1 MFDLSGALQLTLA
14 DFFCALYDELKGWQA
29 ALGAVLGF
37 LALIFAAQ
45 RHFSLNRRRD
55 KELKNEEALSVMAA
69 LYGEILILRSEA
81 ARLAKGV
88 AIASPNRG
96 MMVNGGIELNQHFV
110 DSHTLPEPLLYKT
123 LASKLGLLSVDTM
136 IAIIKFYSNVE
147 TARSWLPLL
156 VDDKTRVYQHSVLT
170 VLRPARGA
178 VREIIPTLRHMETVL
193 SIAEPASDPDM
204 GRADAI
210 IEMEEALFDD
220 RQNRHPQEPS
230 PDGVCDNA

>member
-29 ALGAVLGF
+29 ALGAALGF

-55 KELKNEEALSVMAA
+55 KQLKNEEALSVMAA
-69 LYGEILILRSEA
+69 LYGEILILRNEA

-88 AIASPNRG
+88 AIVSPNRG
-96 MMVNGGIELNQHFV
+96 VQPNAVIRLNQHFV
-110 DSHTLPEPLLYKT
+110 DSHTLSEPLLYKT

-136 IAIIKFYSNVE
+136 MAITKFYNNVE

-170 VLRPARGA
+170 VLLPARDA
-178 VREIIPTLRHMETVL
+178 VREIIPTLRHMEIIL
-193 SIAEPASDPDM
+193 SIAEHASDPDM
-204 GRADAI
+204 GMTDTI

-220 RQNRHPQEPS
+220 
-230 PDGVCDNA
+230 

>member
-14 DFFCALYDELKGWQA
+14 DFSCALYHELKGWQA
-29 ALGAVLGF
+29 GLGAALGF

-69 LYGEILILRSEA
+69 LYGEILILRNEA

-88 AIASPNRG
+88 AIVSANRG
-96 MMVNGGIELNQHFV
+96 LDPNAVIQLNQHFV
-110 DSHTLPEPLLYKT
+110 DSHTLSEPLLYKT

-136 IAIIKFYSNVE
+136 IAIIKFHNNVE

-170 VLRPARGA
+170 VLVPARDA
-178 VREIIPTLRHMETVL
+178 VREIIPTLRHMEFVL
-193 SIAEPASDPDM
+193 SIAEPASDLDIGM
-204 GRADAI
+204 TDTI
-210 IEMEEALFDD
+210 IEMEEALFDHS
-220 RQNRHPQEPS
+220 QNRQPQDPT
-230 PDGVCDNA
+230 PTGVCDSA